1 MRKLLHRSKY
11 LEFRPAI
18 AYRHRDGVTADTVT
32 ATVTVTDYWHG
43 ATQVSVGPSSRHS
56 ENSVG
61 APLKMVKRKAPAP
74 PARENIAPVGA
85 DAGTV
90 GECAPLHSPILG
102 PADSAAPPL
111 SELGSRL
118 DALSNAFSRLGDRER
133 EAASGAAV
141 ALANENSAL
150 REQVQGEWVV
160 GRSPSAPTPGALHSS
175 QSL

>member
-11 LEFRPAI
+11 LEFRPAT
-18 AYRHRDGVTADTVT
+18 VTADDGC
-32 ATVTVTDYWHG
+32 VTVTLACRDV
-43 ATQVSVGPSSRHS
+43 TQLGSTYPLVAIVSRHP
-56 ENSVG
+56 ENSVA

-111 SELGSRL
+111 SELGTRL

-133 EAASGAAV
+133 EAASGATV

-150 REQVQGEWVV
+150 RDQVQGAWVV
-160 GRSPSAPTPGALHSS
+160 GRSPSAPAPGALHSS